1 MEASDQR
8 TIRGTE
14 ASGDPASL
22 DASASQ
28 LWTDVQ
34 RVATSARRVLF
45 VESQRIHLFAVET
58 FFSAAFYLCL
68 LGFAL
73 TASVAASIFVVRGI
87 HSALRAWSGAAW
99 IGELGA
105 GLVVLG
111 VVFIGGRVVRANLSR
126 DIVKRARRR
135 LAPVAPSPV
144 DPALRATRGDEVDP

>member
-1 MEASDQR
+1 MEATDPR
-8 TIRGTE
+8 TTRGTQ
-14 ASGDPASL
+14 ASGDQASL

-28 LWTDVQ
+28 LWSDVQ
-34 RVATSARRVLF
+34 RVAASARRVLY

-58 FFSAAFYLCL
+58 YFRAAFYLCL

-87 HSALRAWSGAAW
+87 HSALRAWSGAEW

-111 VVFIGGRVVRANLSR
+111 VVFIGGRIVRANLSR

-135 LAPVAPSPV
+135 LEPAPST
-144 DPALRATRGDEVDP
+144 AAARAPRGDEVDP